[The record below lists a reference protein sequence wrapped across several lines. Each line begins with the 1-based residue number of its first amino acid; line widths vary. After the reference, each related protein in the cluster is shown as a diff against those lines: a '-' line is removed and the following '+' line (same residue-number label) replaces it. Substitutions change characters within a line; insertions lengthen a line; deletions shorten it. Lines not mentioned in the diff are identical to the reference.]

1 VLAALGKGIVVGVR
15 EVAGRGAFIALLNPL
30 VGLITHSR
38 IPCLFQRPGVA
49 LHAQCEQDGPL
60 DRLHHFIGNTA
71 QQSVSLTGFIYRPD
85 LVRDCKA
92 KWTVNAMVSRVEWAN
107 FIQCLA

>member
-1 VLAALGKGIVVGVR
+1 VTRAFARPSPTVIDRLLSLSHTGRIEQIETVLAALGKGIVVGVR

-71 QQSVSLTGFIYRPD
+71 Q
-85 LVRDCKA
+85 
-92 KWTVNAMVSRVEWAN
+92 
-107 FIQCLA
+107 